1 MTPEKLKYKWSLFPS
16 NPNYSQANYIQDQ
29 KCHAGKDS
37 GKEFG

>member
-1 MTPEKLKYKWSLFPS
+1 MTPEKLKYNWSLFLHIR
-16 NPNYSQANYIQDQ
+16 NSQANYIQDQ